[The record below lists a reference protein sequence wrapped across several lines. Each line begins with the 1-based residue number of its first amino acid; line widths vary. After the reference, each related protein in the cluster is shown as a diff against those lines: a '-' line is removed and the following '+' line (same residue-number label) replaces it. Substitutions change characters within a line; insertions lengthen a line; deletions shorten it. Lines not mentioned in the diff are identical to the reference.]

1 MKYSIKF
8 GVLVLFL
15 FSLTNTI
22 FAQNK
27 TTIKGKQKSEIR
39 KQKSE
44 IEIFYVDVRTPAEFA
59 QGSVKGAVNIPLNQI
74 ENQLTQFNGKKK
86 IVTFCKSGKRSSEAI
101 VILEKNGIKNVT
113 NGGGWVEVK
122 EKLAKQ

>member
-74 ENQLTQFNGKKK
+74 ESQLEQFNGKKK

-113 NGGGWVEVK
+113 NGGGWEEVK